1 MAPDHR
7 RLAHEGTRGFGVGTG
22 SSPRRGSGRRHRR
35 RPPGGLLV
43 ILVVAALAGG
53 LLGLAISMGWIA
65 PASRALGRF
74 LDFYCG
80 VFALVTLSLTV
91 MIGLLA
97 TDRTILAP
105 GHRVHAQSVHRA
117 LAFVSIAMLAAHL
130 ATQLARH
137 RVGMV
142 EAFVP
147 FSSSVTYGL
156 GTVALYLLVVAIASG
171 IARGRFAITG
181 RPWVWR
187 LLHLTAYV
195 AWPMGIWHGLS
206 AGRQAAPYVKVAYA
220 LCLAAVVLALI
231 ARPFLRPRVGRAS

>member
-22 SSPRRGSGRRHRR
+22 SPAGRGSGRRRR
-35 RPPGGLLV
+35 LPVGLILF
-43 ILVVAALAGG
+43 LVVTAVAGG
-53 LLGLAISMGWIA
+53 LLGMAISMGWIG
-65 PASRALGRF
+65 PAGRALGRF

-80 VFALVTLSLTV
+80 VFALVTLSLAV

-97 TDRTILAP
+97 TDRTILSP
-105 GHRVHAQSVHRA
+105 KRRVHAQAVHRA
-117 LAFVSIAMLAAHL
+117 VAFLSVSMLVAHL
-130 ATQLARH
+130 ITQLARH

-142 EAFVP
+142 QAFVP
-147 FSSSVTYGL
+147 FSASLTYAV
-156 GTVALYLLVVAIASG
+156 GTVAFYLLVVAIASG
-171 IARGRFAITG
+171 IARGRFAPTG

-206 AGRQAAPYVKVAYA
+206 AGRDAPPFVKAAYA

-231 ARPFLRPRVGRAS
+231 ARPFLRPRAGRTA